1 MRILGWGES
10 GLYRFSGAVLGSA
23 GLLRPTA
30 GHWFSSAKLSP
41 ITGFKTMVGSFGLKI
56 GSGRGFTYM
65 GAGRILVVSLG
76 IM

>member
-1 MRILGWGES
+1 MRILGWGEF

-23 GLLRPTA
+23 GLLRPIV
-30 GHWFSSAKLSP
+30 GRWLPSAKLSP
-41 ITGFKTMVGSFGLKI
+41 ITGLETMIGSFGLKV
-56 GSGRGFTYM
+56 GSGRGSTYM